1 MHNSKPK
8 RVYDESDL
16 LLDAV
21 LHLPLDKVISI
32 LESQIERVR
41 IPNISENLIP
51 ISSDPFEL
59 ISPVHPEEAPFF
71 DYLKRQKLRQLHV
84 N

>member
-1 MHNSKPK
+1 MPSVQHKDTFSSAHNSKAK

-41 IPNISENLIP
+41 IPNVSENLIP
-51 ISSDPFEL
+51 ISSDPF
-59 ISPVHPEEAPFF
+59 
-71 DYLKRQKLRQLHV
+71 
-84 N
+84 